1 MKQKNILKKTELK
14 IQSSQHNSRRLLRFL
29 SRNRGDIAPLLILTH
44 DYPDPDALAS
54 AFALQYIAERAYGIQ
69 SRIVYGGVIG
79 RMENRAMVSILKMPV
94 HKVKPSDFKHYEHV
108 ALMDTQPSFENNSFP
123 KKRYATLVIDQHP
136 SVVKPA
142 SDFSIVDIECGATSV
157 ILAQALLAL
166 HVEIPVRVAT
176 ALAYGILSD
185 TLHLYRVTRPDVIQ
199 TYLRILRHADL
210 KALAYIQNPSRSRRF
225 FTTLG
230 KGIRKAMVR
239 RSLIVSHLGF
249 VESPDLVSQVADF
262 LLTYRRMDWALA
274 TGRYNEKLH
283 VSLRSDKP
291 NILASEI
298 LRDVFLDR
306 GEAGGHDTIA
316 GGSFKVGEKAKEA
329 VWKKAED
336 ALISRLL
343 KRLRIPVR
351 GEFYLPFR
359 EKKEASAPHV

>member
-1 MKQKNILKKTELK
+1 MKRANKSKKSELK
-14 IQSSQHNSRRLLRFL
+14 IQSAQQNGRRLLRYL
-29 SRNRGDIAPLLILTH
+29 SKHREKISPLLILTH

-54 AFALQYIAERAYGIQ
+54 AFALQYIAERAYGIP
-69 SRIVYGGVIG
+69 SRIVYGGVVG
-79 RMENRAMVSILKMPV
+79 RMENRAMVSILKMPI
-94 HKVKPSDFKHYEHV
+94 HKIKPSDFKKYEHI

-123 KKRYATLVIDQHP
+123 KKRNATLVIDQHP

-142 SDFSIVDIECGATSV
+142 SDFSIIDTECGATSV
-157 ILAQALLAL
+157 ILAQALLML
-166 HVEIPVRVAT
+166 HVEIPIPIAT
-176 ALAYGILSD
+176 ALAYGIISD
-185 TLHLYRVTRPDVIQ
+185 TLHLYRATRPDVIQ
-199 TYLRILRHADL
+199 TYLQIFRHADL

-239 RSLIVSHLGF
+239 RSLIVSHLGV

-262 LLTYRRMDWALA
+262 LLTYRRMEWALA
-274 TGRYNEKLH
+274 TGRYNGKLH

-291 NILASEI
+291 NVLASEI

-329 VWKKAED
+329 FWKKAED
-336 ALISRLL
+336 ALIGRLL
-343 KRLRIPVR
+343 KRLRIPMK
-351 GEFYLPFR
+351 GKFYLPFR
-359 EKKEASAPHV
+359 EKKETPTAHV